1 MSFIDDMKIGKKMIG
16 GFLVVVLI
24 LVVVALIGYTNMGTM
39 DAADTKLYKDN
50 TVPIDQLGNVAAD
63 FQQLRAE

>member
-24 LVVVALIGYTNMGTM
+24 LVVVALWRGTRLSW
-39 DAADTKLYKDN
+39 D
-50 TVPIDQLGNVAAD
+50 GCG
-63 FQQLRAE
+63 